1 MTESQPETTH
11 PRRRD
16 DGLEGKVAVITGAAS
31 GIGRALASSYARAGT
46 KVVLGYYGRD
56 PHDVSKVVAEVEAE
70 GGEAIAVDV
79 DVRDGASVDA
89 LIQSAVTHFGRLD
102 IAVAGAANI
111 HRSAIGDMS
120 DDIWHGLLD
129 IDLTGVMRT
138 FRAAT
143 QTMDGPGSLVAVS
156 SFLGPVFGWKENS
169 HYGAAKAGVIGLVRS
184 LAVELAPRGIRVNAM
199 IPGLIRTP
207 QTLDEVN
214 SLGAEGLDQAS
225 AIIPWGRVGDP
236 EEAARAI
243 RFLTS
248 DDASFIT
255 GQQLVVDGG
264 MTVRWPM

>member
-1 MTESQPETTH
+1 M
-11 PRRRD
+11 
-16 DGLEGKVAVITGAAS
+16 ITGAAS
-31 GIGRALASSYARAGT
+31 GIGRALASAYARAGT
-46 KVVLGYYGRD
+46 KVVLGYFARD
-56 PHDVSKVVAEVEAE
+56 PHDVRKVLAEVEAE

-79 DVRDGASVDA
+79 DVRDSDSVDA
-89 LIQSAVTHFGRLD
+89 LIHAAVTRFGRLD

-111 HRSAIGDMS
+111 HRSAIGDMT
-120 DDIWHGLLD
+120 DDMWNGLLE

-138 FRAAT
+138 FRAAS
-143 QTMDGPGSLVAVS
+143 QAMDGPGSLVAVS
-156 SFLGPVFGWKENS
+156 SFLGPIFGWKENS
-169 HYGAAKAGVIGLVRS
+169 HYGAAKAGVIGMVKS

-214 SLGAEGLDQAS
+214 SLGAQGLDQAAS
-225 AIIPWGRVGDP
+225 IIPWGRVGDP
-236 EEAARAI
+236 DEVARGI